1 MISHNY
7 KNRFKIIAPL
17 KQLNGLGLIE
27 TVCTL
32 IIVSFGVLGL
42 ATLQIQNTTS
52 INNNIN
58 NLKSA
63 FFAENLIQR
72 LNDNST
78 LAKSVT
84 SPYILNSY
92 TNTPTIT
99 ASTPACITSVCT
111 PNQLAAYDM
120 TVWLAEIKSELPN
133 GKAKVTAELNNGNM
147 LYTISIQWKYKSQT
161 SQYTIV
167 SQI

>member
-1 MISHNY
+1 MITNTN
-7 KNRFKIIAPL
+7 KNSFNSTTQL
-17 KQLNGLGLIE
+17 KQFNGLGLIE

-42 ATLQIQNTTS
+42 ATLQIQNTAT

-58 NLKSA
+58 NMKSA

-78 LAKSVT
+78 LAKSIT

-92 TNTPTIT
+92 TNAPTTT

-133 GKAKVTAELNNGNM
+133 GKAKVTAELNNSSM

>member
-1 MISHNY
+1 MINNTY
-7 KNRFKIIAPL
+7 KNNLKTIQQL
-17 KQLNGLGLIE
+17 KQFYGLGLIE

-58 NLKSA
+58 NMKSA
-63 FFAENLIQR
+63 FFAENIIQR

-92 TNTPTIT
+92 TDTPITT

-111 PNQLAAYDM
+111 PSQLAAYDM

-133 GKAKVTAELNNGNM
+133 GKAKVTASLNNGSM